1 MEAHKRNTT
10 QQQIKCSATFGKWN
24 CVFELVRVIALQ
36 NFENGTVYSNLSM
49 SLKRTQ
55 AFPETIMAR
64 ELAVSPFLAIVDP
77 AV

>member
-55 AFPETIMAR
+55 AQ
-64 ELAVSPFLAIVDP
+64 VSKAAALSCQAGKF
-77 AV
+77 